1 MSITR
6 ISSRYAKS
14 LLDLAVE
21 RNELETIHQDMLLF
35 QKMVSN
41 RDLYLLLKSPIIN
54 ATKKHSI
61 FKSLFEGK
69 VSGTTRAFFDIIV
82 TKGREMYL
90 PEITTEFM
98 HQYKQLKK
106 ISVVHLTTATEI
118 SDTQLNDIKN
128 KLLATSFTA
137 DSIEFV
143 KKVDPEIIG
152 GYIVQIGDNLYDASV
167 KHKLAQLKKEFLDNE
182 YIKAI

>member
-21 RNELETIHQDMLLF
+21 RNELETVFQDMVLF

-61 FKSLFEGK
+61 FKALFEGK
-69 VSGTTRAFFDIIV
+69 ISNTTRSFFDIIV
-82 TKGREMYL
+82 SKGREMYL
-90 PEITTEFM
+90 PEITAEFIS
-98 HQYKQLKK
+98 QYKHLKK
-106 ISVVHLTTATEI
+106 ISTVYLTTASEM
-118 SDTQLNDIKN
+118 SDSQLDEVKK
-128 KLLATSFTA
+128 KLLSASVTE

-143 KKVDPEIIG
+143 TKVDPSLIG
-152 GYIVQIGDNLYDASV
+152 GFIAQIGDNLYDASV
-167 KHKLAQLKKEFLDNE
+167 KHKLAQLKKEFLEND